1 MKITHYIQV
10 SLISGEIS
18 EGDRAFFGQEA
29 EDSFPGSDWVGV
41 FLNQHGEVVAVDTS
55 LHGLCLGSECHSG
68 NAFKESLRQLVPF
81 LKSEDSNAWLFG
93 LSNSADSDSILQ
105 CELPD
110 GVSVGFMWNGDARDL
125 EASLQD
131 EAGDEWE
138 DELSSF
144 DEMFRDGQIIGIG
157 KKDIFEM
164 SWNISNLTE
173 LEANRGDGNWQ
184 RSNEFCF
191 VVRSY

>member
-1 MKITHYIQV
+1 MQITHYIQV
-10 SLISGEIS
+10 SFISGEIS
-18 EGDRAFFGQEA
+18 AGDRAFFGQEA
-29 EDSFPGSDWVGV
+29 KDSFPGSDWAGV
-41 FLNQHGEVVAVDTS
+41 FLNQQGEVVAADSS
-55 LHGLCLGSECHSG
+55 LHGMCLGSDCVSG
-68 NAFKESLRQLVPF
+68 SAFQESLKQLVPF
-81 LKSEDSNAWLFG
+81 LNSDDSNAWLFG
-93 LSNSADSDSILQ
+93 LSNSAESDSILQ

-110 GVSVGFMWNGDARDL
+110 GVSVGFTWSGDARDL

-131 EAGDEWE
+131 EVGDEWE

-144 DEMFRDGQIIGIG
+144 DEMFQDGRIIGIG

-164 SWNISNLTE
+164 SWRVSDLTE

-184 RSNEFCF
+184 RTNEFCF